1 MFKIH
6 YSPAYAEVV
15 ETVDEAVHW
24 AWANDAFVTVLN
36 RPKTGTVEAERVVY
50 ERISCLDANDEW
62 VGARFE
68 ADVVP
73 REWRIARKG
82 VRSGRWHVAGHEY
95 QKVRMTQVR
104 AWA

>member
-6 YSPAYAEVV
+6 YTSRYSEIVRP
-15 ETVDEAVHW
+15 DEAVGLG
-24 AWANDAFVTVLN
+24 WANDAFVAVLN
-36 RPKTGTVEAERVVY
+36 RPKMGTVEVERTIY
-50 ERISCLDANDEW
+50 ERISCLDADDEW

-82 VRSGRWHVAGHEY
+82 IWLGRSNIPGHLY

-104 AWA
+104 V

>member
-6 YSPAYAEVV
+6 YSPTHAEIV

-24 AWANDAFVTVLN
+24 AWANDAFVSVLN
-36 RPKTGTVEAERVVY
+36 RPKMGTVEAERTIY
-50 ERISCLDANDEW
+50 ARIQALDADDEW

-68 ADVVP
+68 ADIVP

-82 VRSGRWHVAGHEY
+82 IWLGRSNIPGHLY

-104 AWA
+104 V